1 MIAII
6 KRNLTI
12 YSKNI
17 SNIFFSLLGS
27 LIFFLIYIFFLRS
40 NILSDLGSLP
50 NKSEIIDMWMLGALL
65 TITSLTTAFTI
76 SGQYVIDKTNNKF
89 LDFKISQTAPAT
101 LLFGYYLS
109 SFFLSFITQI
119 IIFIVAYGYFYSID
133 ALTLHVEQLG
143 YLGMNFIISSLLSSG
158 ITFLICAFI
167 KTESSLRGVG
177 TIIGAASGFII
188 GGYVPMGNLSDTAQT
203 FIKCVPLTYSG
214 LENRWILVTP
224 YLEDLPTR
232 VTDYMKEFLGISLEI
247 GSKEV
252 TQSTV
257 LWILLGSSAI
267 IILIILLLS
276 KRLMKSNLKG

>member
-1 MIAII
+1 MMAII
-6 KRNLTI
+6 RRNLMI
-12 YSKNI
+12 YTRNI

-40 NILSDLGSLP
+40 NILSSLGSLL

-89 LDFKISQTAPAT
+89 LDFKISQTSPSA

-109 SFFLSFITQI
+109 AFLLSFIMQI
-119 IIFIVAYGYFYSID
+119 IIFIIAYGYFYSID
-133 ALTLHVEQLG
+133 DLTLHMEQLG
-143 YLGMNFIISSLLSSG
+143 YLGSNFIISSLLSSG

-167 KTESSLRGVG
+167 KTESSLRGIG
-177 TIIGAASGFII
+177 TIIGAVSGFII
-188 GGYVPMGNLSDTAQT
+188 GGYVPMGNLSDAAQT
-203 FIKCVPLTYSG
+203 FIKYIPLTYSS

-224 YLEDLPTR
+224 YLEALPIR
-232 VTDYMKEFLGISLEI
+232 VTNYMKKFLGMSLEI

-252 TQSTV
+252 TQSMV
-257 LWILLGSSAI
+257 LWILLGSSI
-267 IILIILLLS
+267 IIAVVIVLLS